1 MAGYNLIP
9 SLAAGADDQRLR
21 DADVLNTV
29 HEAHQIRRGPVNGV
43 RLARIRENFCCGNDL
58 NPLLPVSFS
67 LRVRFE
73 QVIVPGQF
81 DAA

>member
-1 MAGYNLIP
+1 MAGDDLV
-9 SLAAGADDQRLR
+9 SASVEGANDQRLS
-21 DADVLNTV
+21 DADVLNAV
-29 HEAHQIRRGPVNGV
+29 HEPHQVRRGPVNGV
-43 RLARIRENFCCGNDL
+43 RLAGIRENLCGWNELDT
-58 NPLLPVSFS
+58 LLPVSFS